1 MIIEYPEYYNRF
13 RCIADR
19 CPDTCCA
26 GWEVDVDEDMYY
38 YYKVVP
44 GKIGEKIRSHMVE
57 DGDEKYFPLTKEGR
71 CPFLDDKNLCEI
83 YSALGEE
90 SLCRV
95 CTEYPRY
102 YMEIGNY
109 EQIDLSVSC
118 MELGRLLFSDSGKI
132 VYERMED
139 PADGEEISE
148 EQEAL
153 LQQLIEGRDAAI
165 AALQDRSLPLN
176 ERLAVLGI
184 TPLSAITETRD
195 SSGFAEA
202 ADPSDI
208 AMSEIR
214 DLLPLLHQL
223 EVLGSGWTEILAEID
238 SRQAELPSLICALY
252 HAGCAELPLWF
263 EKIAVYLVWR
273 YWIDGWFEED
283 PLVLSSRRLIE
294 RSLILMEI
302 MSALRCE
309 HNDGVFRL
317 EDMIDIAHIY
327 SRQVEHSDD
336 NVELFKAIADYE

>member
-109 EQIDLSVSC
+109 E
-118 MELGRLLFSDSGKI
+118 
-132 VYERMED
+132 
-139 PADGEEISE
+139 
-148 EQEAL
+148 
-153 LQQLIEGRDAAI
+153 
-165 AALQDRSLPLN
+165 
-176 ERLAVLGI
+176 
-184 TPLSAITETRD
+184 
-195 SSGFAEA
+195 
-202 ADPSDI
+202 
-208 AMSEIR
+208 
-214 DLLPLLHQL
+214 
-223 EVLGSGWTEILAEID
+223 
-238 SRQAELPSLICALY
+238 
-252 HAGCAELPLWF
+252 
-263 EKIAVYLVWR
+263 
-273 YWIDGWFEED
+273 
-283 PLVLSSRRLIE
+283 
-294 RSLILMEI
+294 
-302 MSALRCE
+302 
-309 HNDGVFRL
+309 
-317 EDMIDIAHIY
+317 
-327 SRQVEHSDD
+327 
-336 NVELFKAIADYE
+336 